1 MNPAPKI
8 ETFDHLLHTL
18 LPKEQDTA
26 ESALSVVVDRGVH
39 AQSNDHSFLRDLT
52 RLTNTTPTL
61 HAHAARDELRHQV
74 RENAAGRIQ
83 RAARRQMG
91 DDTWEHRRS
100 RLPVLRVPGVQDI
113 VLSRR
118 FNPQAG
124 ALLGGPPGSAAANAT
139 VRRLRGMMEEHGV
152 RQLTGGAR
160 HAYAPLIDRGR

>member
-1 MNPAPKI
+1 MCHDGYAPLGAIVLPPWQAKVNSHHTSPIHLPA
-8 ETFDHLLHTL
+8 L
-18 LPKEQDTA
+18 A
-26 ESALSVVVDRGVH
+26 E
-39 AQSNDHSFLRDLT
+39 NY
-52 RLTNTTPTL
+52 
-61 HAHAARDELRHQV
+61 
-74 RENAAGRIQ
+74 I
-83 RAARRQMG
+83 
-91 DDTWEHRRS
+91 
-100 RLPVLRVPGVQDI
+100 GVQDI